1 MMNQPELTPE
11 ENAILLD
18 FIWNCFENG
27 SWDKSWMEL
36 YYHVMVDAH
45 IWKALGEK
53 VDDKFIKELKNE
65 SLSSR
70 WECKRQVIRY

>member
-1 MMNQPELTPE
+1 MKQSKLTPD

-18 FIWNCFENG
+18 FIWDCFENK

-36 YYHVMVDAH
+36 YCYVMRDAH

-53 VDDKFIKELKNE
+53 VDNKFIKELRNE
-65 SLSSR
+65 NLSNR
-70 WECKRQVIRY
+70 WKC

>member
-1 MMNQPELTPE
+1 MKQPELTSE

-18 FIWNCFENG
+18 FICECFSNN

-36 YYHVMVDAH
+36 YYHVMVDAT

-53 VDDKFIKELKNE
+53 VDDKFIKEMKSE
-65 SLSSR
+65 DLSSR
-70 WECKRQVIRY
+70 WKC

>member
-1 MMNQPELTPE
+1 MKQPELTPE

-27 SWDKSWMEL
+27 SWDNSWMEL
-36 YYHVMVDAH
+36 YYYVMRDAH
-45 IWKALGEK
+45 IWKALGAK

-65 SLSSR
+65 VLTNR
-70 WECKRQVIRY
+70 WSVK

>member
-1 MMNQPELTPE
+1 MKHQELTPD

-36 YYHVMVDAH
+36 YYHVMIDAY

-53 VDDKFIKELKNE
+53 VDDKFIKEMKSE
-65 SLSSR
+65 DLSSR
-70 WECKRQVIRY
+70 WKCQR

>member
-1 MMNQPELTPE
+1 MKQPELTAE

-18 FIWNCFENG
+18 FIWKHFESG

-53 VDDKFIKELKNE
+53 VDNKFIKELKNE
-65 SLSSR
+65 VISGR
-70 WECKRQVIRY
+70 WECKRRIIRY

>member
-1 MMNQPELTPE
+1 MKYQELTSE

-36 YYHVMVDAH
+36 YYYVMIDAH

-65 SLSSR
+65 VLTNR
-70 WECKRQVIRY
+70 WSVK